1 MPSMYINMYVCNM
14 YLCTYLRVLDPV
26 IVRDIHSGSAFNTD
40 QSFQGYMG
48 QMQSMNP
55 FPPMSQ
61 PPHSWG
67 QFQYPGYPQAEPGTM
82 YQGYPGA
89 SLSTFGGRPP
99 FSAQYPYGM
108 PPGYGYQQPWQS
120 QQPYYGGHM
129 QSPLGHPFGPPTGPP
144 TGHPPGPPTGHPP
157 GPPTGHPPVPPTD
170 HPPGPPTGP
179 PTGHPPVPPTDHPP
193 GPSTGPPTGH
203 LPQEIPAVLTPD
215 IPKSVPIPTTEVS
228 PATKE
233 SS

>member
-1 MPSMYINMYVCNM
+1 M
-14 YLCTYLRVLDPV
+14 YLYTYLCVLDPV
-26 IVRDIHSGSAFNTD
+26 IVHDIHSGSAFNTD

-61 PPHSWG
+61 PSHSWG
-67 QFQYPGYPQAEPGTM
+67 QFQYPGYPQAGPGTM

-89 SLSTFGGRPP
+89 SLSAFGGRPP
-99 FSAQYPYGM
+99 FPAQYPYGI

-120 QQPYYGGHM
+120 QQPYYYGGQM
-129 QSPLGHPFGPPTGPP
+129 QSPFGHPSGPPPGPPTCPP
-144 TGHPPGPPTGHPP
+144 TGHPTCPPTG
-157 GPPTGHPPVPPTD
+157 

-179 PTGHPPVPPTDHPP
+179 PTGH
-193 GPSTGPPTGH
+193 
-203 LPQEIPAVLTPD
+203 LLQEMPAVLTLD

-228 PATKE
+228 SVTKE